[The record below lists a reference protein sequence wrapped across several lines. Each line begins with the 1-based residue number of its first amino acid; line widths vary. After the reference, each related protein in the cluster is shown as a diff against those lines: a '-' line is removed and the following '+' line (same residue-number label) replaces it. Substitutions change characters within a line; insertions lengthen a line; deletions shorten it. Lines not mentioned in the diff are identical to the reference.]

1 MQTISNLVMNT
12 YIVGLIKE
20 ELKMAK
26 WDYDLKEM
34 GSNLRDYI
42 NEGDA
47 SKKHCEAILGQIII
61 CCKYLMDNITKE
73 DKDWYEMDLE
83 ELIQDCEDTKCYL
96 DEYDYESNEENVDD
110 ILETFYDLMDSM
122 RVWVA
127 M

>member
-1 MQTISNLVMNT
+1 
-12 YIVGLIKE
+12 
-20 ELKMAK
+20 MAR

-34 GSNLRDYI
+34 GSSLRDYI

-47 SKKHCEAILGQIII
+47 SKKHCEVILGQIII
-61 CCKYLMDNITKE
+61 CCEYLMNNITEE

-96 DEYDYESNEENVDD
+96 DEYDYDSNEENVDD
-110 ILETFYDLMDSM
+110 VLTTFYDLMDSM